1 MLRISA
7 TALTCLKNR
16 SRGILPRLHRNCAP
30 FLHEP
35 SKLLRLEARA
45 DELDKHII
53 EEGSSRMD
61 VTVLQMARIV
71 RATLKQPERMR
82 AFERHVYELKRRMP
96 RIPLVRDVN
105 GRPPP

>member
-1 MLRISA
+1 
-7 TALTCLKNR
+7 
-16 SRGILPRLHRNCAP
+16 
-30 FLHEP
+30 
-35 SKLLRLEARA
+35 
-45 DELDKHII
+45 
-53 EEGSSRMD
+53 MD